1 MDHRLLIGS
10 RGWDHP
16 AWARTVYPQELPIE
30 WRFCYYSNEHRGV
43 LVPSPTWDHVSAEDV
58 AAWVADCDPDFGFVH
73 ELPGWLYRP
82 GLSATALAAAADRFL
97 DLVAPIRAQTRAL
110 VATGGRGPGVKGLQR
125 LLAVLAPRFPV
136 AVEARRVGD
145 GARARARVVAEM
157 GASTIWRPRQQ
168 PAPEPAGS
176 YLVALVGK
184 DDLRHVRAVI
194 ETATRW
200 MGGGARGGA
209 LFFVDPPTAYRLARE
224 ARLVA
229 ELLGV

>member
-16 AWARTVYPQELPIE
+16 AWAGTVYPQELPAE

-43 LVPSPTWDHVSAEDV
+43 LVPSSTWDRVSAEDV
-58 AAWVADCDPDFGFVH
+58 AAWAADCDPDFGFVH

-82 GLSATALAAAADRFL
+82 GLSPAALAAAADRFL
-97 DLVAPIRAQTRAL
+97 GLVAPLGAQTRAL
-110 VATGGRGPGVKGLQR
+110 VARGGRGPGVTGLRR
-125 LLAVLAPRFPV
+125 LLGVLEPWFPV
-136 AVEARRVGD
+136 AVEGQ
-145 GARARARVVAEM
+145 GAAVRARARVAERIE
-157 GASTIWRPRQQ
+157 ASTIWRPEQQ

-176 YLVALVGK
+176 YLVVLVGEE
-184 DDLRHVRAVI
+184 DLRRVRAVI
-194 ETATRW
+194 ETAAQW
-200 MGGGARGGA
+200 MDGGARGGA
-209 LFFVDPPTAYRLARE
+209 VFFVDPPTAYRLARE